1 MPLHLRKMVAC
12 LGLRERPLGSNRGPQ
27 INDWR
32 RELGY
37 RRPVPWCA
45 IFCSVKS
52 KEGKVR
58 RPEVWSGRARDF
70 VVGGR
75 SWKLSDVI
83 YRRYTP
89 QPGDY
94 RVKTRRGGNHVDVFV
109 SWDDEQ
115 RRGWVIGG
123 NVSHRVKLREITL
136 RRMMVDGTTHIT
148 EVDGFHGYRSD
159 EDLFKYLPEQ
169 ATGSD
174 ADAAQAPASED

>member
-1 MPLHLRKMVAC
+1 MVAC

-32 RELGY
+32 RELGF

-52 KEGKVR
+52 KEGKVHQ
-58 RPEVWSGRARDF
+58 PQVWSGRARDF

-109 SWDDEQ
+109 SWDDAQ
-115 RRGWVIGG
+115 RRGWLVGG

-148 EVDGFHGYRSD
+148 EVDGFHRYRAERQLS
-159 EDLFKYLPEQ
+159 EMLPERVS
-169 ATGSD
+169 ASD
-174 ADAAQAPASED
+174 SEAEPAAASED